1 MPTDEK
7 FTGVQHKHDPVSLA
21 LKTRQQALRLT
32 AMLDLLEEHTDRA
45 DCLGL
50 IMVALTERG
59 ARIVLCRGCLEAAR
73 QEMLDAAGIIEDLI
87 KHPADGD

>member
-7 FTGVQHKHDPVSLA
+7 FTGTMHKHDPVSLA

-32 AMLDLLEEHTDRA
+32 AMLDMLEDHVDRA
-45 DCLGL
+45 NHIGT

-59 ARIVLCRGCLEAAR
+59 ARIVLCRGCLEVAR
-73 QEMLDAAGIIEDLI
+73 QEMLDAAGIMEDLI
-87 KHPADGD
+87 KHPVDND